1 MNERDGLEGAMVNQD
16 TQSHWVQSAPVRPT
30 PEDFDDYRAYLRA
43 MIKFLKAT
51 QPHFSY
57 RYFSRIAGF
66 SSPNFL
72 KLVAEGQRNLSERSI
87 AKFARGLSLDPREQE
102 LFGDLVRLDQA
113 RSDRERNQAYQR
125 LRRRSREKHPRA
137 RLEEMYFRVLS
148 LWYSQP
154 IRELTHSPDFQED
167 PSWIGRRLTPTIRPA
182 EAQRAVQMMLEVGL
196 LGRNADG
203 RLVATESPFAA
214 GVRVR
219 ALANR
224 NCQRAMLD
232 RAREAVD
239 AAGDAMIHSHVVAL
253 DGAGWQEVRER
264 IQRFEDELLQFA
276 KSRSENTVPGSHL
289 DAYHIG
295 VDAFPLSR
303 AKDA

>member
-1 MNERDGLEGAMVNQD
+1 MLGQD
-16 TQSHWVQSAPVRPT
+16 TQVNWTQPEPIRPK

-51 QPHFSY
+51 QPTFSY
-57 RYFSRIAGF
+57 RYFSRVAGF

-87 AKFARGLSLDPREQE
+87 SKFARGLGLEPREQE

-125 LRRRSREKHPRA
+125 FRRRSREKHPRA
-137 RLEEMYFRVLS
+137 RLEETYFRVLS
-148 LWYSQP
+148 LWYTQP
-154 IRELTHSPDFQED
+154 IRELTHSADFKED
-167 PSWIGRRLTPTIRPA
+167 PSWVGRRLSPSIRPA
-182 EAQRAVQMMLEVGL
+182 EAQRAIEMMLEVGL
-196 LGRNADG
+196 LGRDDQQ
-203 RLVATESPFAA
+203 RLIATESPFAA

-239 AAGDAMIHSHVVAL
+239 AAADAVIRSHVVAL
-253 DGAGWQEVRER
+253 DSAGWEEVRAKV
-264 IQRFEDELLQFA
+264 QRFEEELLDFA
-276 KSRSENTVPGSHL
+276 RDRSENLAPDAHV

-295 VDAFPLSR
+295 VDAFALSR
-303 AKDA
+303 ARDA

>member
-1 MNERDGLEGAMVNQD
+1 MLIQD
-16 TQSHWVQSAPVRPT
+16 THTEWTPSAPTRPT
-30 PEDFDDYRAYLRA
+30 PEEFDDYRAYLRA

-57 RYFSRIAGF
+57 RYFSRMAGF

-87 AKFARGLSLDPREQE
+87 AKFARGLGLEPREQE

-148 LWYSQP
+148 LWYTQP
-154 IRELTHSPDFQED
+154 IRELTQSADFKED
-167 PSWIGRRLTPTIRPA
+167 PSWIGRRLSPTIRPA
-182 EAQRAVQMMLEVGL
+182 EAQRAVEMMLEVGL
-196 LGRNADG
+196 LGRDGEG
-203 RLVATESPFAA
+203 RLNPTESPFAA

-219 ALANR
+219 ALASR

-239 AAGDAMIHSHVVAL
+239 TAQDAMIRSHVVAL
-253 DGAGWQEVRER
+253 DHEGWNEICSR
-264 IQRFEDELLQFA
+264 IKAFESELLDYA
-276 KSRSENTVPGSHL
+276 KQRSESLPSEAHL

-295 VDAFPLSR
+295 VDAFALSR

>member
-1 MNERDGLEGAMVNQD
+1 MLDQD
-16 TQSHWVQSAPVRPT
+16 TQSQWVQAMPVRPT

-43 MIKFLKAT
+43 MIKFLKST

-57 RYFSRIAGF
+57 RYFSRMAGF

-87 AKFARGLSLDPREQE
+87 SKFARGLGLDPKEQD
-102 LFGDLVRLDQA
+102 LFADLVRLDQA

-137 RLEEMYFRVLS
+137 RLEEMYFRVQS
-148 LWYSQP
+148 MWYSQP
-154 IRELTHSPDFQED
+154 IRELTHSADFKED
-167 PSWIGRRLTPTIRPA
+167 PSWIARRLTPTIRPA
-182 EAQRAVQMMLEVGL
+182 EAQRAVEMMLEVGL
-196 LGRNADG
+196 LGRNGDG
-203 RLVATESPFAA
+203 RLVVTESPFAA

-239 AAGDAMIHSHVVAL
+239 QPGDALIRSHVVAL
-253 DGAGWQEVRER
+253 DGDAWNEVRER
-264 IQRFEDELLQFA
+264 IQRFEAELLEFA
-276 KSRSENTVPGSHL
+276 RTRSENPLPDAHL

-303 AKDA
+303 VKDA